1 MDTDAEN
8 NVCFSG
14 NYPITSEVAEDSSC
28 LGNGGGKARS
38 RSNKKVL
45 RRRSSG
51 GPEMFF
57 GGENNGNDAV
67 RWRRVPE
74 SDSLRRRGSLPV
86 DVLIATH
93 HSGDFL

>member
-1 MDTDAEN
+1 MCLSEN
-8 NVCFSG
+8 L
-14 NYPITSEVAEDSSC
+14 PIPSEGALAEDNSC
-28 LGNGGGKARS
+28 LGNGGGKTRS

-57 GGENNGNDAV
+57 GGENNDVG
-67 RWRRVPE
+67 RWRRSVPE
-74 SDSLRRRGSLPV
+74 PDSLRRRGSLPV